1 MHDPFVHTRRDG
13 SASDSPRAIAS
24 SANIPDYRI
33 GKRRIV
39 SEQHPDALGIRS
51 AVRLHHVAQPH
62 LAGLVPQG
70 EAVRRRG
77 AAGQRLR
84 GDGIRVNAI
93 NADQIDTPLLRQF
106 VLERAAGR
114 RVSEEAQLEA
124 YC

>member
-70 EAVRRRG
+70 EA
-77 AAGQRLR
+77 GQRLR